1 MEKAFEGIVSASA
14 IDKTSADAG
23 LQNLTT
29 RAPRN
34 GQARTAIPS

>member
-1 MEKAFEGIVSASA
+1 VSV
-14 IDKTSADAG
+14 IDKSGADAD

>member
-1 MEKAFEGIVSASA
+1 VSA
-14 IDKTSADAG
+14 IDKPLADAD

-29 RAPRN
+29 RAPRD